1 MAMIHD
7 SGLVKIARYRAP
19 TAINR
24 NGWRNSRATSRSR
37 DAMERGCSVFA
48 GYLGEIRLI
57 NLTPRDERVREV
69 HECADCATKYR
80 LLKSW
85 RIGYRNLWKS
95 DRIAFLHTTR
105 RYPSPHPW
113 LRFDSFRQPFSLPSI
128 PLNRDRGEGK
138 GECALFYPDQLCD
151 RCLLTKRV
159 LSHTES
165 E

>member
-1 MAMIHD
+1 MR
-7 SGLVKIARYRAP
+7 L
-19 TAINR
+19 
-24 NGWRNSRATSRSR
+24 R
-37 DAMERGCSVFA
+37 DRETPRREAVPCF

-57 NLTPRDERVREV
+57 NSTPRDERVREV
-69 HECADCATKYR
+69 RECADYAIKYR
-80 LLKSW
+80 LLKNC

-113 LRFDSFRQPFSLPSI
+113 LRFHSFRQPFSLPSI

-138 GECALFYPDQLCD
+138 GECALFYPDELCD